1 MSKAFYPKM
10 ALSNINKNRQTYFPY
25 IITCILTIMMYFMMG
40 SILHNENVRNM
51 NHGDMVIVLLNIGM
65 WVTMIFAVVFL
76 FYTNSF
82 LIKRRQKEIG
92 LYNILGMEKRH
103 IAKMM
108 FYETLF
114 TAVVSIGIGML
125 MGMLFGKL
133 MFLLL
138 IKLIG
143 SSEIPAF
150 QIPSEAVVNTLVTMA
165 LVFFAILLYNLAR
178 IHLTK
183 PIELIHGGQIG
194 EKEPKTKILLTII
207 GVLTM
212 GAGYTFALTAKTLF
226 QAMNNFLVAV
236 ILVIVGTYCLFT
248 AGSIA
253 FIKLLRKNKKFY
265 YQTKHFT
272 SVSGMLYRMKQNAVG
287 LANICILSTMVLI
300 SVSTTVSM
308 YLGMEDTLNTACPN
322 EINLSASFYGEK
334 DTDMV
339 ENVVDEMAKKYGA
352 TTSNYSGV
360 SSITLFCNAS
370 SESGEFQVLKQSNMS
385 GAYMDN
391 LSGCL
396 CMTVDDFNKLEKS
409 NYKLNEGQVIVYKN
423 NGYKAANVRLSIDD
437 ETSTFKVAKVIT
449 KLENAHLGIEN
460 TEQLVPC
467 YVFIVDSE
475 KTLEK
480 IVDAMQSGNVV
491 EKRKAAT
498 YDYVVQFDTNL
509 TKEQSI
515 AMSRELD
522 ALDLE
527 GVRIVSDNRYEM
539 AEEFHQMYGGFLF
552 IGMFVGSLFLMATVL
567 IIYYK
572 QISEGYE
579 DKARFEIM
587 QKVGM
592 SRAEVKKTIRSQ
604 VLMVFFIPLIMA
616 AIHIV
621 VSFRIIKMILSM
633 LNLGNVNLFMWCT
646 LGTVL
651 VFCVIYAIVFAI
663 TERAYYKIVSIGNK

>member
-212 GAGYTFALTAKTLF
+212 GAGYTFALTAKTPF

-287 LANICILSTMVLI
+287 LANICILSTMVLSSLSLNICEISANANAVSDANKSICVIQFPI
-300 SVSTTVSM
+300 SVFCGICAGKAQVNSSRIDHIISCKHKR
-308 YLGMEDTLNTACPN
+308 YFSSSYKIFSIAK
-322 EINLSASFYGEK
+322 SF
-334 DTDMV
+334 
-339 ENVVDEMAKKYGA
+339 NRLLCKKY
-352 TTSNYSGV
+352 SYS
-360 SSITLFCNAS
+360 
-370 SESGEFQVLKQSNMS
+370 
-385 GAYMDN
+385 Y
-391 LSGCL
+391 
-396 CMTVDDFNKLEKS
+396 
-409 NYKLNEGQVIVYKN
+409 
-423 NGYKAANVRLSIDD
+423 
-437 ETSTFKVAKVIT
+437 
-449 KLENAHLGIEN
+449 
-460 TEQLVPC
+460 
-467 YVFIVDSE
+467 
-475 KTLEK
+475 
-480 IVDAMQSGNVV
+480 
-491 EKRKAAT
+491 
-498 YDYVVQFDTNL
+498 
-509 TKEQSI
+509 
-515 AMSRELD
+515 
-522 ALDLE
+522 
-527 GVRIVSDNRYEM
+527 
-539 AEEFHQMYGGFLF
+539 
-552 IGMFVGSLFLMATVL
+552 
-567 IIYYK
+567 
-572 QISEGYE
+572 
-579 DKARFEIM
+579 
-587 QKVGM
+587 
-592 SRAEVKKTIRSQ
+592 
-604 VLMVFFIPLIMA
+604 
-616 AIHIV
+616 
-621 VSFRIIKMILSM
+621 SFRLP
-633 LNLGNVNLFMWCT
+633 VT
-646 LGTVL
+646 
-651 VFCVIYAIVFAI
+651 
-663 TERAYYKIVSIGNK
+663 

>member
-1 MSKAFYPKM
+1 M
-10 ALSNINKNRQTYFPY
+10 
-25 IITCILTIMMYFMMG
+25 
-40 SILHNENVRNM
+40 
-51 NHGDMVIVLLNIGM
+51 
-65 WVTMIFAVVFL
+65 
-76 FYTNSF
+76 
-82 LIKRRQKEIG
+82 
-92 LYNILGMEKRH
+92 
-103 IAKMM
+103 
-108 FYETLF
+108 
-114 TAVVSIGIGML
+114 
-125 MGMLFGKL
+125 
-133 MFLLL
+133 
-138 IKLIG
+138 
-143 SSEIPAF
+143 
-150 QIPSEAVVNTLVTMA
+150 
-165 LVFFAILLYNLAR
+165 
-178 IHLTK
+178 
-183 PIELIHGGQIG
+183 
-194 EKEPKTKILLTII
+194 
-207 GVLTM
+207 
-212 GAGYTFALTAKTLF
+212 
-226 QAMNNFLVAV
+226 
-236 ILVIVGTYCLFT
+236 
-248 AGSIA
+248 
-253 FIKLLRKNKKFY
+253 
-265 YQTKHFT
+265 
-272 SVSGMLYRMKQNAVG
+272 
-287 LANICILSTMVLI
+287 
-300 SVSTTVSM
+300 
-308 YLGMEDTLNTACPN
+308 
-322 EINLSASFYGEK
+322 
-334 DTDMV
+334 
-339 ENVVDEMAKKYGA
+339 
-352 TTSNYSGV
+352 
-360 SSITLFCNAS
+360 
-370 SESGEFQVLKQSNMS
+370 LKQSNMS

-539 AEEFHQMYGGFLF
+539 AEEFHQIYGGFLF

-587 QKVGM
+587 QKV
-592 SRAEVKKTIRSQ
+592 A
-604 VLMVFFIPLIMA
+604 
-616 AIHIV
+616 
-621 VSFRIIKMILSM
+621 
-633 LNLGNVNLFMWCT
+633 
-646 LGTVL
+646 
-651 VFCVIYAIVFAI
+651 
-663 TERAYYKIVSIGNK
+663 

>member
-103 IAKMM
+103 IAKIM

-212 GAGYTFALTAKTLF
+212 GAGYTFALTAKTPF

-236 ILVIVGTYCLFT
+236 ILVIVGTYY
-248 AGSIA
+248 S
-253 FIKLLRKNKKFY
+253 RK
-265 YQTKHFT
+265 H
-272 SVSGMLYRMKQNAVG
+272 
-287 LANICILSTMVLI
+287 CI
-300 SVSTTVSM
+300 
-308 YLGMEDTLNTACPN
+308 Y
-322 EINLSASFYGEK
+322 
-334 DTDMV
+334 
-339 ENVVDEMAKKYGA
+339 
-352 TTSNYSGV
+352 
-360 SSITLFCNAS
+360 
-370 SESGEFQVLKQSNMS
+370 
-385 GAYMDN
+385 
-391 LSGCL
+391 
-396 CMTVDDFNKLEKS
+396 
-409 NYKLNEGQVIVYKN
+409 
-423 NGYKAANVRLSIDD
+423 
-437 ETSTFKVAKVIT
+437 
-449 KLENAHLGIEN
+449 
-460 TEQLVPC
+460 
-467 YVFIVDSE
+467 
-475 KTLEK
+475 
-480 IVDAMQSGNVV
+480 
-491 EKRKAAT
+491 
-498 YDYVVQFDTNL
+498 
-509 TKEQSI
+509 
-515 AMSRELD
+515 
-522 ALDLE
+522 
-527 GVRIVSDNRYEM
+527 
-539 AEEFHQMYGGFLF
+539 
-552 IGMFVGSLFLMATVL
+552 
-567 IIYYK
+567 
-572 QISEGYE
+572 
-579 DKARFEIM
+579 
-587 QKVGM
+587 
-592 SRAEVKKTIRSQ
+592 
-604 VLMVFFIPLIMA
+604 
-616 AIHIV
+616 
-621 VSFRIIKMILSM
+621 
-633 LNLGNVNLFMWCT
+633 
-646 LGTVL
+646 
-651 VFCVIYAIVFAI
+651 
-663 TERAYYKIVSIGNK
+663 

>member
-1 MSKAFYPKM
+1 
-10 ALSNINKNRQTYFPY
+10 
-25 IITCILTIMMYFMMG
+25 
-40 SILHNENVRNM
+40 
-51 NHGDMVIVLLNIGM
+51 
-65 WVTMIFAVVFL
+65 
-76 FYTNSF
+76 
-82 LIKRRQKEIG
+82 
-92 LYNILGMEKRH
+92 
-103 IAKMM
+103 
-108 FYETLF
+108 
-114 TAVVSIGIGML
+114 
-125 MGMLFGKL
+125 
-133 MFLLL
+133 
-138 IKLIG
+138 
-143 SSEIPAF
+143 
-150 QIPSEAVVNTLVTMA
+150 
-165 LVFFAILLYNLAR
+165 
-178 IHLTK
+178 
-183 PIELIHGGQIG
+183 
-194 EKEPKTKILLTII
+194 
-207 GVLTM
+207 
-212 GAGYTFALTAKTLF
+212 
-226 QAMNNFLVAV
+226 
-236 ILVIVGTYCLFT
+236 
-248 AGSIA
+248 
-253 FIKLLRKNKKFY
+253 
-265 YQTKHFT
+265 
-272 SVSGMLYRMKQNAVG
+272 
-287 LANICILSTMVLI
+287 
-300 SVSTTVSM
+300 
-308 YLGMEDTLNTACPN
+308 
-322 EINLSASFYGEK
+322 
-334 DTDMV
+334 
-339 ENVVDEMAKKYGA
+339 
-352 TTSNYSGV
+352 
-360 SSITLFCNAS
+360 
-370 SESGEFQVLKQSNMS
+370 
-385 GAYMDN
+385 
-391 LSGCL
+391 
-396 CMTVDDFNKLEKS
+396 
-409 NYKLNEGQVIVYKN
+409 
-423 NGYKAANVRLSIDD
+423 
-437 ETSTFKVAKVIT
+437 VAKVIT

>member
-212 GAGYTFALTAKTLF
+212 GAGYTFALTAKTPF

-339 ENVVDEMAKKYGA
+339 ENVVDEMAK
-352 TTSNYSGV
+352 NMV
-360 SSITLFCNAS
+360 QPHLIT
-370 SESGEFQVLKQSNMS
+370 QVFLLLHYFAM
-385 GAYMDN
+385 
-391 LSGCL
+391 L
-396 CMTVDDFNKLEKS
+396 V
-409 NYKLNEGQVIVYKN
+409 
-423 NGYKAANVRLSIDD
+423 VR
-437 ETSTFKVAKVIT
+437 A
-449 KLENAHLGIEN
+449 
-460 TEQLVPC
+460 
-467 YVFIVDSE
+467 
-475 KTLEK
+475 
-480 IVDAMQSGNVV
+480 
-491 EKRKAAT
+491 
-498 YDYVVQFDTNL
+498 
-509 TKEQSI
+509 
-515 AMSRELD
+515 
-522 ALDLE
+522 
-527 GVRIVSDNRYEM
+527 
-539 AEEFHQMYGGFLF
+539 
-552 IGMFVGSLFLMATVL
+552 
-567 IIYYK
+567 
-572 QISEGYE
+572 
-579 DKARFEIM
+579 
-587 QKVGM
+587 
-592 SRAEVKKTIRSQ
+592 
-604 VLMVFFIPLIMA
+604 
-616 AIHIV
+616 
-621 VSFRIIKMILSM
+621 VSFR
-633 LNLGNVNLFMWCT
+633 C
-646 LGTVL
+646 
-651 VFCVIYAIVFAI
+651 
-663 TERAYYKIVSIGNK
+663 

>member
-194 EKEPKTKILLTII
+194 EKEPKTKIL
-207 GVLTM
+207 
-212 GAGYTFALTAKTLF
+212 
-226 QAMNNFLVAV
+226 
-236 ILVIVGTYCLFT
+236 
-248 AGSIA
+248 
-253 FIKLLRKNKKFY
+253 
-265 YQTKHFT
+265 
-272 SVSGMLYRMKQNAVG
+272 
-287 LANICILSTMVLI
+287 
-300 SVSTTVSM
+300 
-308 YLGMEDTLNTACPN
+308 
-322 EINLSASFYGEK
+322 
-334 DTDMV
+334 
-339 ENVVDEMAKKYGA
+339 
-352 TTSNYSGV
+352 
-360 SSITLFCNAS
+360 
-370 SESGEFQVLKQSNMS
+370 
-385 GAYMDN
+385 
-391 LSGCL
+391 
-396 CMTVDDFNKLEKS
+396 
-409 NYKLNEGQVIVYKN
+409 
-423 NGYKAANVRLSIDD
+423 
-437 ETSTFKVAKVIT
+437 
-449 KLENAHLGIEN
+449 
-460 TEQLVPC
+460 
-467 YVFIVDSE
+467 
-475 KTLEK
+475 
-480 IVDAMQSGNVV
+480 
-491 EKRKAAT
+491 
-498 YDYVVQFDTNL
+498 
-509 TKEQSI
+509 
-515 AMSRELD
+515 
-522 ALDLE
+522 
-527 GVRIVSDNRYEM
+527 RIVSDNRYEM

>member
-212 GAGYTFALTAKTLF
+212 GAGYTFALTAKTPF

-423 NGYKAANVRLSIDD
+423 NGYKAA
-437 ETSTFKVAKVIT
+437 
-449 KLENAHLGIEN
+449 
-460 TEQLVPC
+460 
-467 YVFIVDSE
+467 
-475 KTLEK
+475 
-480 IVDAMQSGNVV
+480 
-491 EKRKAAT
+491 T

>member
-212 GAGYTFALTAKTLF
+212 GAGYTFALTAKTPF

-360 SSITLFCNAS
+360 SSIALFCNAS